1 MSDLAEAQKAV
12 VRQELEEHLRE
23 LQTLRSRRLGGP
35 SGNMVPPHRVLR
47 RAETDQLWHQ
57 LGSLGPS
64 ADDEY
69 VFCHND
75 LSQQNVVVDP
85 KTLKINAIIDWEYAG
100 FIPLVSNGPF
110 TPDSVL
116 RLRWGRTKSTTRRTC
131 LSF

>member
-35 SGNMVPPHRVLR
+35 SGIVVPPHRV
-47 RAETDQLWHQ
+47 

-64 ADDEY
+64 ADDDEY

-75 LSQQNVVVDP
+75 LSQQNVIIDP
-85 KTLKINAIIDWEYAG
+85 ETLKINAIIDWEYAG
-100 FIPLVSNGPF
+100 FYPARFEWPFYNRLGP
-110 TPDSVL
+110 SVAV
-116 RLRWGRTKSTTRRTC
+116 GDEVDD
-131 LSF
+131 